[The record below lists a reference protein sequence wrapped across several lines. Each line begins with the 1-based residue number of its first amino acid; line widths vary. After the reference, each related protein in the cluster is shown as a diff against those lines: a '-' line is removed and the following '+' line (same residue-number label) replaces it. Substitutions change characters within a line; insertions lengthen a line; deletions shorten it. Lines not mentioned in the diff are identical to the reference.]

1 MTAFEKFNWTANPF
15 VLKIDP
21 RLFTGYET
29 AVNSILDHIENR
41 HKIALVTGS
50 TGSGKTT
57 LLRWL
62 ESQVGGVSSLY
73 ISKPPRDPTEFVRI
87 FTDIYKLSLLD
98 HFLNKIPSLY
108 TLPKYINEKLRG
120 QHMLLLIDEAHE
132 TNKDVMEWLRVLVDQ
147 IDNVTLI
154 LAGLPV
160 LEQKIKENLQTLDQR
175 ITSRVVLTA
184 LTESETLDFIR
195 KRILSVGGNGFYP
208 FTESA
213 IHKIYYKTGGFPRE
227 VLKMCDRLT
236 VKAFEDGS
244 DEIDEID
251 IEDLRTLP
259 ENVRVDEEIVAFSPR
274 PPSQDQ
280 IQNLPFRQKQI
291 LEILA
296 REDWQSPGT
305 IVSNLDLEKYKS
317 RSHAV
322 RSVNNILH
330 RLMLDGYV
338 QRESRGKL
346 YLYSLTPKLR
356 TVFVRE

>member
-1 MTAFEKFNWTANPF
+1 MTAFEKFNWTSNPF

-21 RLFTGYET
+21 RLFTGYEK

-41 HKIALVTGS
+41 HKIALITGS

-62 ESQVGGVSSLY
+62 ETQVDGFSTLY
-73 ISKPPRDPTEFVRI
+73 ISKPPKDPQEFVRI
-87 FTDIYKLSLLD
+87 FTDIYGLSLLD
-98 HFLNKIPSLY
+98 HFLNKSPSLY
-108 TLPKYINEKLRG
+108 TLPKYINDKLKS
-120 QHMLLLIDEAHE
+120 QHLLLLIDESHE

-147 IDNVTLI
+147 IDNVTLL

-160 LEQKIKENLQTLDQR
+160 LETKIKENLQTLDQR
-175 ITSRVVLTA
+175 ITSRNSLDA

-195 KRILSVGGNGFYP
+195 KRILSVGGQGFRP
-208 FTESA
+208 FSEEA
-213 IHKIYYKTGGFPRE
+213 VHKIYHRTGGFPRE
-227 VLKMCDRLT
+227 VLKMCDRLVT
-236 VKAFEDGS
+236 KAFEEDLP
-244 DEIDEID
+244 EIGPED
-251 IEDLRTLP
+251 IEELRELP
-259 ENVRVDEEIVAFSPR
+259 ANVRVEDELVAFSPKA
-274 PPSQDQ
+274 PSRAQLDK
-280 IQNLPFRQKQI
+280 LPFRQRQI

-296 REDWQSPGT
+296 QNDWQSPGT
-305 IVSNLDLEKYKS
+305 IVSGLDLEKYKS

-338 QRESRGKL
+338 QREARGKL

-356 TVFVRE
+356 TVFVNE